1 MILLLIALLL
11 LPTAMMPREELYPV
25 ERVEVEARDASIP
38 ASARRAIVIT
48 RTGGKSPVKVVNVKA
63 YEKEV
68 EYNTV
73 HVEYIVIYHS
83 GDYVVAQ
90 RKADFESFEKVWL
103 EIVKNRA
110 LFLDDAPEG
119 PLDQPTYTVR
129 IKEVKRSNS
138 FTVRG
143 PETIDD
149 PRYANIVSAMEN
161 FWREQLEIQ

>member
-38 ASARRAIVIT
+38 AGARRAIVIT
-48 RTGGKSPVKVVNVKA
+48 RTGGKSPVKVLNVKA
-63 YEKEV
+63 YEKEG

-73 HVEYIVIYHS
+73 HVEYILIYHS

-103 EIVKNRA
+103 EVVKNRA
-110 LFLDDAPEG
+110 LFMEDAPKGRRMNLPIRFASKKLKG
-119 PLDQPTYTVR
+119 PIRLRSEVPRRSTIRGMPTSSR
-129 IKEVKRSNS
+129 
-138 FTVRG
+138 
-143 PETIDD
+143 
-149 PRYANIVSAMEN
+149 
-161 FWREQLEIQ
+161 L

>member
-38 ASARRAIVIT
+38 ADARRAIVIT
-48 RTGGKSPVKVVNVKA
+48 RTGGISPVKTLNVKA
-63 YEKEV
+63 YEKEG
-68 EYNTV
+68 EYKTV
-73 HVEYIVIYHS
+73 HVEYIVVYHT

-90 RKADFESFEKVWL
+90 RKADFESFEKAWL
-103 EIVKNRA
+103 EIAKNRA
-110 LFLDDAPEG
+110 LLLEDSTEG
-119 PLDQPTYTVR
+119 PKDQPTYTVR
-129 IKEVKRSNS
+129 IKEVKKSNS
-138 FTVRG
+138 FTVTA
-143 PETIDD
+143 PEANED